1 MRALMGADGSG
12 YEGELGD
19 EQLAALY
26 EPPQRSWL
34 RVNMISTLDG
44 AGAGPDDRSGSI
56 NNDAD
61 HRVFATLRSQADA
74 VFVGAGTARD
84 EGYGTL
90 EVPLVLVSRRGRVP
104 EQLRDAEPGSVW
116 LATCETAEHLDAA
129 REQLGEEHVLVT
141 GAEEVDLAALREQL
155 GARGLRRLL
164 GEGGPSLL
172 RDLLAAGVV
181 DELCCTVV
189 PRLLAGDQTRII
201 AGEPLDVDLEI
212 ALLLEDAGTLL
223 GRWFVVPAR

>member
-1 MRALMGADGSG
+1 MHVLTGAEST
-12 YEGELGD
+12 GELD
-19 EQLAALY
+19 DDQLGELY

-44 AGAGPDDRSGSI
+44 AGAGPDGRSGSI

-61 HRVFATLRSQADA
+61 HRVFATLRAQADA
-74 VFVGAGTARD
+74 VVVGAGTARD

-90 EVPLVLVSRRGRVP
+90 EVPLVLVSRRGQVP
-104 EQLRDAEPGSVW
+104 EQLRDAEPGAVW
-116 LATCETAEHLDAA
+116 LATSGSAEHLAEA
-129 REQLGEEHVLVT
+129 RATLGEEHVLVL
-141 GAEEVDLAALREQL
+141 GSDDVDLARLREEL
-155 GARGLRRLL
+155 ESRGLHRLL
-164 GEGGPSLL
+164 GEGGPHLL

-189 PRLLAGDQTRII
+189 PRLLAGDQTRIVT
-201 AGEPLDVDLEI
+201 GEPLDVDLEL

-223 GRWFVVPAR
+223 GRWFVVPSR